1 LFAMLLNGINKPL
14 SGHLRI
20 YTFRSLR
27 DLLKLHRFMVI
38 KALGTVYI
46 ADKSFMVYMLGSEW

>member
-1 LFAMLLNGINKPL
+1 MLLNGINKPL